1 MGVEY
6 KKFEVSEK
14 IGKIFRCFS
23 ACYEV
28 NSIFFSFFFFVGN
41 TFLNFLEHFEREKIM
56 LLFWRNWG
64 GGLLGSF
71 SRTQPPFQTEREI
84 LSSIRLGQGFNS

>member
-14 IGKIFRCFS
+14 KLATFCDVFPLAMELI
-23 ACYEV
+23 
-28 NSIFFSFFFFVGN
+28 SFFFFVGN
-41 TFLNFLEHFEREKIM
+41 MFLNFLEHFEREKIM